1 MLLLI
6 KWLCAHVL
14 GDFAFQPSRFVQHKR
29 RYKAASGYL
38 YLHCL
43 IHAALTYLFTGM
55 WQQWLPPVVVGVTHC
70 AIDLWKLHQKDDA
83 KSFIIDQLLH
93 LAVLLLLWV
102 HVTGNWGAVWP
113 YLQALL
119 NNRLFWTLLFGYAAI
134 IWPAAFLLGFATRRW
149 RNQVHDARLSNGKTS
164 LSEAG
169 RWIGIFER
177 ILILTFVVTS
187 HYEGIGFL
195 IAAKSILRFNDLK
208 GNDTHRETEY
218 VLIGTLMSFS
228 ISIFTGLVVKYLLQ

>member
-6 KWLCAHVL
+6 KWLCAHII
-14 GDFAFQPSRFVQHKR
+14 GDFALQPARFVQHKR
-29 RYKAASGYL
+29 RRKAASGYL

-43 IHAALTYLFTGM
+43 IHGALVYLFTGM
-55 WQQWLPPVVVGVTHC
+55 WQQWLVPLVVTLTHFG
-70 AIDLWKLHQKDDA
+70 IDLWKVHQKDDA
-83 KSFIIDQLLH
+83 KNFIIDQALH
-93 LAVLLLLWV
+93 LAVLLLLWLQV
-102 HVTGNWGAVWP
+102 SGSWSAVWP
-113 YLQALL
+113 WLQGLL
-119 NNRLFWTLLFGYAAI
+119 NNYNGWVLLFGYAAI
-134 IWPAAFLLGFATRRW
+134 IWPTSFLLGFATRRW
-149 RNQVHDARLSNGKTS
+149 RNQVQDARLHNQKTS

-177 ILILTFVVTS
+177 ILILTFVVTG

-208 GNDTHRETEY
+208 ENDNRRETEY

-228 ISIFTGLVVKYLLQ
+228 ASIFAGLVVKYLLQ